1 LGKSGIEAAGRKSRT
16 VARPEAKTPDPA
28 KPGKAAKAPVA
39 AAPAALAEKFEAA
52 TPAPVQP
59 LSLSDVK
66 KDGTAWASDVG
77 ALLKKYGATD
87 ALKFSRPIERVLVQV
102 ATIDRF
108 FAECATGESGLIKGL
123 VEKDARRWVFM
134 LEGFLRLYEPELGHR
149 GKLALMNVKLLEDS
163 LGNISLNN
171 ELVDKARAAKLPGPV
186 VDKLQEQ
193 KDEQKATYERFVED
207 HARPKR
213 LGRSPLIQQVI
224 DALVKHQGNFHGYHH
239 DRRNLFER
247 LSKIMH
253 KLGTDDYDMT
263 QPAAGIHELR
273 RNIRWLPIDIE
284 ALNGLVVLDDTK
296 NPVAAYKPMLQ
307 AIGDGPTDLVK
318 PRFVTLPAP
327 TREPEPLHVSKSL
340 YTAMMDSV
348 LKLGAIKDKY
358 EPLALLSELYVKMG
372 LAKDVHAARDKL
384 DPLLD
389 PKETERDYQGEAKV
403 VYDALRKND
412 LFGAMS
418 REYADAAEAA
428 DKNKTFWD
436 A

>member
-1 LGKSGIEAAGRKSRT
+1 
-16 VARPEAKTPDPA
+16 
-28 KPGKAAKAPVA
+28 
-39 AAPAALAEKFEAA
+39 
-52 TPAPVQP
+52 
-59 LSLSDVK
+59 
-66 KDGTAWASDVG
+66 
-77 ALLKKYGATD
+77 
-87 ALKFSRPIERVLVQV
+87 
-102 ATIDRF
+102 
-108 FAECATGESGLIKGL
+108 
-123 VEKDARRWVFM
+123 
-134 LEGFLRLYEPELGHR
+134 
-149 GKLALMNVKLLEDS
+149 MNVKMLEDS
-163 LGNISLNN
+163 LGNISLNHQ
-171 ELVDKARAAKLPGPV
+171 LVDKAKAAKLPGPV
-186 VDKLQEQ
+186 IDKLMEQ

-224 DALVKHQGNFHGYHH
+224 ETLVKHQGNFHGYHH

-253 KLGTDDYDMT
+253 KIATDPYDMT
-263 QPAAGIHELR
+263 QPASGIHELR

-296 NPVAAYKPMLQ
+296 NPVAAYEPML
-307 AIGDGPTDLVK
+307 DTDLAK
-318 PRFVTLPAP
+318 SKFVNLPGPA
-327 TREPEPLHVSKSL
+327 REPEPLHVSKSL

-348 LKLGAIKDKY
+348 LKLGEIKDKY
-358 EPLALLSELYVKMG
+358 EPLALISDLYVKMG
-372 LAKDVHAARDKL
+372 LAKNVHAARDML

-403 VYDALRKND
+403 VYDALRKHD

-428 DKNKTFWD
+428 DQNKTFWD